1 MDIPNPLRGKGSH
14 LVIVLGDR
22 VNPAAA
28 TVADGMAC
36 LGGLYTVTLQAL

>member
-1 MDIPNPLRGKGSH
+1 MDIPNPLRGKRSH
-14 LVIVLGDR
+14 LVIVQGDR

-36 LGGLYTVTLQAL
+36 WVG